1 MDVTERIRALRKE
14 RGYTQVE
21 LAKEISITSRS
32 LQDLEAGRCLPSHE
46 TFLALAD
53 HFGVSLDY
61 LAGRTEV
68 RETARVFGAERS
80 EMP

>member
-1 MDVTERIRALRKE
+1 MDVAERIRTLRKE
-14 RGYTQVE
+14 QGYTQVE
-21 LAKEISITSRS
+21 LAKEINITSRS
-32 LQDLEAGRCLPSHE
+32 LQGLEAGSCLPSHE

-68 RETARVFGAERS
+68 REIAEASGPERS

>member
-1 MDVTERIRALRKE
+1 MDVAERIRALRKE

-21 LAKEISITSRS
+21 LAKAISITSRS
-32 LQDLEAGRCLPSHE
+32 LQGLEAGNCLPSHE

-68 RETARVFGAERS
+68 REIAGQ
-80 EMP
+80 